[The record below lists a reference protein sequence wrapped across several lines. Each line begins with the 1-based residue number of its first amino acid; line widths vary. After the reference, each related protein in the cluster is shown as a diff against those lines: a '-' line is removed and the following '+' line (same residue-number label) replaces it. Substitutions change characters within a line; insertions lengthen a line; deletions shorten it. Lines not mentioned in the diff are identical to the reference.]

1 MGNECCVSRAGSK
14 CDVNSTVLSERERG
28 RGEGGGKSRVGR
40 RGVRE
45 VGPEPG
51 SALVPDR
58 HVRAIA
64 MLLGCQASP
73 QQSCRQSPWGCQ
85 LYAHLP
91 FFSGDGHRVGKD
103 AKINYCV

>member
-64 MLLGCQASP
+64 MLLGARHHPSKAAGKARGAAS
-73 QQSCRQSPWGCQ
+73 ST
-85 LYAHLP
+85 LIFL
-91 FFSGDGHRVGKD
+91 FFQGMDTG
-103 AKINYCV
+103 